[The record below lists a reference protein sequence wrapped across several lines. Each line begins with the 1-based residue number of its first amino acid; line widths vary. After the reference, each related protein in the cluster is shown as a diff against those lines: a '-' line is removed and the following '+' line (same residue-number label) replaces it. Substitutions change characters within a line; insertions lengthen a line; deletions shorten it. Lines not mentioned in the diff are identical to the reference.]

1 MKEIFKTWNK
11 FLTEV
16 RAGSVQEVV
25 SLISSGEKVLINVD
39 KPMGTSKTFGEGGER
54 EESLVALG
62 HVKYKSD
69 GETWKKV
76 GKEMPEGIEGNTKII
91 VSPDGIVTEEDK
103 QAINNFFENL
113 VQFNK
118 VEWY

>member
-1 MKEIFKTWNK
+1 
-11 FLTEV
+11 
-16 RAGSVQEVV
+16 
-25 SLISSGEKVLINVD
+25 
-39 KPMGTSKTFGEGGER
+39 
-54 EESLVALG
+54 
-62 HVKYKSD
+62 
-69 GETWKKV
+69 
-76 GKEMPEGIEGNTKII
+76 MPEGIEGNTKII